1 MKIIE
6 TVQVNDKNTRTTN
19 TGKKVLSFK
28 LYPIDIYLGGIFLPE
43 FIQEGDVVTVYVDQ
57 IEVGEYNGK
66 PQYNAKFAKVTKEM
80 LLSGDNGNKQ
90 SKTAESDLFGN
101 SQQMDVKEEDLP
113 F

>member
-6 TVQVNDKNTRTTN
+6 TVQVNSKNTRNTS

-28 LYPIDIYLGGIFLPE
+28 LYPLDIYLGGIFLPD

-57 IEVGEYNGK
+57 IEIGEYNGK
-66 PQYNAKFAKVTKEM
+66 PQYNAKYPKVSKENM
-80 LLSGDNGNKQ
+80 LSNTPKAQQTDT
-90 SKTAESDLFGN
+90 SLFGN
-101 SQQMDVKEEDLP
+101 TEPMDVSEEDLP